1 MELVIILFSVG
12 LVVLVVWM
20 AASGKLSGGG
30 SSAMS
35 ITAMHD
41 MLPRDKQ
48 EAIEIMI
55 EEKAGKRWEEQET
68 GEGNEEA
75 GEMNGE
81 RIEVNGEKGKEHGH
95 REEGGKA
102 EGGS

>member
-1 MELVIILFSVG
+1 MELIIILFSVG

-20 AASGKLSGGG
+20 AASGKLTGGG
-30 SSAMS
+30 SSPMS

-41 MLPRDKQ
+41 MLPRDNQ

-68 GEGNEEA
+68 GEGK
-75 GEMNGE
+75 GEPGDA
-81 RIEVNGEKGKEHGH
+81 NGEKGKESGQG
-95 REEGGKA
+95 EEGGKA
-102 EGGS
+102 EGDS

>member
-1 MELVIILFSVG
+1 MELAIILFSVG

-20 AASGKLSGGG
+20 SARGKFSDGG

-55 EEKAGKRWEEQET
+55 EAKAGKKWEEQES
-68 GEGNEEA
+68 GEGDG
-75 GEMNGE
+75 GEGK
-81 RIEVNGEKGKEHGH
+81 GQKEKGKE
-95 REEGGKA
+95 A
-102 EGGS
+102 EGRHTL

>member
-20 AASGKLSGGG
+20 SASGKFSGGG
-30 SSAMS
+30 SSPMS

-55 EEKAGKRWEEQET
+55 EEKAGKKWEEQKSGDGDRAKTEET
-68 GEGNEEA
+68 GDA
-75 GEMNGE
+75 
-81 RIEVNGEKGKEHGH
+81 
-95 REEGGKA
+95 
-102 EGGS
+102 

>member
-1 MELVIILFSVG
+1 MDIVIILLSIG

-20 AASGKLSGGG
+20 SASGKFSNGG
-30 SSAMS
+30 SSAMG

-55 EEKAGKRWEEQET
+55 EEKTGKKWEEQKS
-68 GEGNEEA
+68 GEGGTDE
-75 GEMNGE
+75 G
-81 RIEVNGEKGKEHGH
+81 KGQKEQSNRTAH
-95 REEGGKA
+95 EQ
-102 EGGS
+102 

>member
-1 MELVIILFSVG
+1 MELLIILFSLG

-20 AASGKLSGGG
+20 SASGKLFGGGG
-30 SSAMS
+30 SPAG

-55 EEKAGKRWEEQET
+55 EQKAGKSWEEQES
-68 GEGNEEA
+68 GEGDADEA
-75 GEMNGE
+75 KGTRKEGKGTVDSQE
-81 RIEVNGEKGKEHGH
+81 RRTDRPHDPSGKGW
-95 REEGGKA
+95 R
-102 EGGS
+102 

>member
-1 MELVIILFSVG
+1 MELLIILFSFG

-20 AASGKLSGGG
+20 SATGKLFSGGG
-30 SSAMS
+30 SPTG

-55 EEKAGKRWEEQET
+55 EQKSGKSWEEQES
-68 GEGNEEA
+68 GEGDADE
-75 GEMNGE
+75 
-81 RIEVNGEKGKEHGH
+81 EKGK
-95 REEGGKA
+95 REEGPGKR
-102 EGGS
+102 

>member
-20 AASGKLSGGG
+20 SASGRLFGGG
-30 SSAMS
+30 SSPTGL
-35 ITAMHD
+35 TAMHD

-55 EEKAGKRWEEQET
+55 EEKAGKRWEEQES
-68 GEGNEEA
+68 GEGDKEVKSAECRVKSEE
-75 GEMNGE
+75 
-81 RIEVNGEKGKEHGH
+81 
-95 REEGGKA
+95 
-102 EGGS
+102 

>member
-1 MELVIILFSVG
+1 MELLIILLSLG

-20 AASGKLSGGG
+20 SANGKLFGGG
-30 SSAMS
+30 SPTG

-55 EEKAGKRWEEQET
+55 EQKAGKSWEEQES
-68 GEGNEEA
+68 GEGDADE
-75 GEMNGE
+75 G
-81 RIEVNGEKGKEHGH
+81 KGK
-95 REEGGKA
+95 REEGTGKR
-102 EGGS
+102 

>member
-1 MELVIILFSVG
+1 MELAIILFSIG
-12 LVVLVVWM
+12 IVVLVVWM
-20 AASGKLSGGG
+20 SASGKFSNGG

-55 EEKAGKRWEEQET
+55 EEKAGKKWEEQKS
-68 GEGNEEA
+68 GEGKGDKEEKRNDGVA
-75 GEMNGE
+75 E
-81 RIEVNGEKGKEHGH
+81 R
-95 REEGGKA
+95 
-102 EGGS
+102 